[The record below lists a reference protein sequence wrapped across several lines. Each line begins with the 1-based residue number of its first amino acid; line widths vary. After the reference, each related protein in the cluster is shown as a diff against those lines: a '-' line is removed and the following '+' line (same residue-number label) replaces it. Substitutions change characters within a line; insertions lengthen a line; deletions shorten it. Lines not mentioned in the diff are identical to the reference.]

1 MLLQISSSAATTPK
15 KRMERRIR
23 SLRLVRHGVML
34 FFFLFLLHVAWE
46 HQAKGGG
53 PRGTPS
59 VEAYCPFG
67 GVENLYHFLTTGG
80 FIRRI
85 EPSAMILLAA
95 VLLLTLLFSRGFCG
109 WICPFGSVQEW
120 LGMLGR
126 RIFGRSYN
134 PSGPLERKLLY
145 LKYVLLAIIVGLT
158 WHVGTLI
165 FRDYDPFLA
174 FFHLGT
180 NVREMPYAYAALALV
195 LLGSLRYERFFCK
208 YACPLGAVIGIFSR
222 LGFTRV
228 VRDDDGCKAC
238 NVCQKACW
246 AHVDIMHT
254 RVVQDA
260 ECNHCLECVAHC
272 PRPQVLSVRGLRFA
286 MTPAVYGVSLLV
298 GLFLFIGASKVS
310 GHWRTRP
317 ETVRFV
323 NASGGLDPGQI
334 RGWMTLG
341 DISSGYGIPVQ
352 ELRRAAGLPESV
364 PADVPLNRIATRFHL
379 DFEPEAVREAVAA
392 LLGGSNAN
400 RAADQKAAP
409 PPAQPA
415 RAATPAKEQPV
426 KKNTPAPA
434 ASTAV
439 PKRAA
444 EAPKKDGGH
453 EEQPVRGVMT
463 LNEISLKTG
472 VPASCILERIGV
484 DAGLVNP
491 RVPVRQWLHE
501 AGRTMQDVRDAVE
514 ACRSPRR

>member
-1 MLLQISSSAATTPK
+1 MLFQISASSANSPRAQ
-15 KRMERRIR
+15 MERRIR
-23 SLRLVRHGVML
+23 TLRILRHAVML

-46 HQAKGGG
+46 HQVKGGG

-109 WICPFGSVQEW
+109 WICPFGSLQEW

-134 PSGPLERKLLY
+134 PTGPLEKKLRY
-145 LKYVLLAIIVGLT
+145 LKYVLLVVIIALT
-158 WHVGTLI
+158 WHLGTLV

-180 NVREMPYAYAALALV
+180 NVREMPYAYAALVLV

-208 YACPLGAVIGIFSR
+208 YACPLGAVIGIAGK
-222 LGFTRV
+222 LGLTRV
-228 VRDDDGCKAC
+228 VRSDDGCKSC

-246 AHVDIMHT
+246 AHVDIVHT
-254 RVVQDA
+254 SVVQDA

-272 PRPQVLSVRGLRFA
+272 PKPQVLSLRGLRFA
-286 MTPAVYGVSLLV
+286 MTPAVYGLSLIA
-298 GLFLFIGASKVS
+298 GLFLFIGAGKVS
-310 GHWRTRP
+310 GHWRTKP
-317 ETVRFV
+317 ETVSFV
-323 NASGGLDPGQI
+323 NASGRLDPGQI

-341 DISSGYGIPVQ
+341 DISGGYGIPLEQ
-352 ELRRAAGLPESV
+352 LRRAAGLPESV

-379 DFEPEAVREAVAA
+379 DFEPEAVRDAVAA
-392 LLGGSNAN
+392 LLGSRTAD
-400 RAADQKAAP
+400 RAADPKAAP
-409 PPAQPA
+409 AARQPA
-415 RAATPAKEQPV
+415 RAAAPAKEQPE
-426 KKNTPAPA
+426 KKSAPAPA
-434 ASTAV
+434 APAAA
-439 PKRAA
+439 PKRAE
-444 EAPKKDGGH
+444 EAPKKAGDH
-453 EEQPVRGVMT
+453 EEQQVRGVMT

-472 VPASCILERIGV
+472 VPAGCILERIGV
-484 DAGLVNP
+484 DAAQVNP
-491 RVPVRQWLHE
+491 RVPVRDWIHD
-501 AGRTMQDVRDAVE
+501 AGKTMQDVRDAVE
-514 ACRSPRR
+514 ACRSQRR